1 MITLFTNPGFVHI
14 NLSAIIFGY
23 ENNLLIVSLFQMNY
37 EQNVSGVRQINQELD
52 FKVTKRHY
60 PRDNNDSILEF
71 IFEKDPN
78 LFMRKN
84 KIVIRGAIE
93 LPENVVPDNG
103 FVSKLFS
110 MLTVEVDSQTVSSNR
125 CK

>member
-1 MITLFTNPGFVHI
+1 
-14 NLSAIIFGY
+14 
-23 ENNLLIVSLFQMNY
+23 MNVANEFSSIRPQE
-37 EQNVSGVRQINQELD
+37 EQLD
-52 FKVTKRHY
+52 FKITKRHY
-60 PRDNNDSILEF
+60 PRVNNETILEF

-93 LPENVVPDNG
+93 LEPNIYPDNG

-110 MLTVEVDSQTVSSNR
+110 MLSVEVDSQTVSSNR
-125 CK
+125 NK

>member
-1 MITLFTNPGFVHI
+1 
-14 NLSAIIFGY
+14 
-23 ENNLLIVSLFQMNY
+23 MNY
-37 EQNVSGVRQINQELD
+37 ERNVSGVRQANEELD

>member
-1 MITLFTNPGFVHI
+1 
-14 NLSAIIFGY
+14 
-23 ENNLLIVSLFQMNY
+23 MNIGIETSKIRQHE
-37 EQNVSGVRQINQELD
+37 EQLD
-52 FKVTKRHY
+52 FKITKRHF
-60 PRDNNDSILEF
+60 PRVNNDSILEF

-93 LPENVVPDNG
+93 LPDNVLPDNG

-110 MLTVEVDSQTVSSNR
+110 MMSVEVDSQHVSSNR
-125 CK
+125 NKY